1 MFWKIVVSA
10 LLLPSCLGF
19 ETVAAHITN
28 KVQNQPQSQEST
40 LPVNSTLANQSV
52 MNSFKLAN
60 KEDSSI
66 QSNLEGDT
74 VEVKQTKYEYY
85 QNIHRQR
92 LRRSRQKVRERSYRH
107 YRRRVRHHR
116 RYHQK
121 PVYYRQNRHPRRHYY
136 RYQRQNRHPRR
147 HYYRYQRQNR
157 HPRRHYYR
165 YQRQYHPQNYYRQH
179 NYRCQ
184 HFSHGR
190 CYN

>member
-1 MFWKIVVSA
+1 MFWKIVVSV

-19 ETVAAHITN
+19 ETAAAHITN
-28 KVQNQPQSQEST
+28 KVPNQPQSQEST

-66 QSNLEGDT
+66 QSNLEADT
-74 VEVKQTKYEYY
+74 VQVKQTKYEYY

-92 LRRSRQKVRERSYRH
+92 LRRSRQKVRSHSYRC
-107 YRRRVRHHR
+107 RRQVRHQNR
-116 RYHQK
+116 RYNQNR
-121 PVYYRQNRHPRRHYY
+121 VYYRQNHYPRRHYY
-136 RYQRQNRHPRR
+136 RYQ
-147 HYYRYQRQNR
+147 
-157 HPRRHYYR
+157 
-165 YQRQYHPQNYYRQH
+165 PQNYHRRH
-179 NYRCQ
+179 NYRCR

>member
-19 ETVAAHITN
+19 ETAAAHITN
-28 KVQNQPQSQEST
+28 MVQNQPQSQDST
-40 LPVNSTLANQSV
+40 LPVTSTLANQNLI
-52 MNSFKLAN
+52 NSFTLAN
-60 KEDSSI
+60 QEDSSI
-66 QSNLEGDT
+66 QGNLEADT
-74 VEVKQTKYEYY
+74 AQVKQTKYEYY

-116 RYHQK
+116 RHHQNQ
-121 PVYYRQNRHPRRHYY
+121 VYYRQNRHPRRHYY
-136 RYQRQNRHPRR
+136 RYQRQ
-147 HYYRYQRQNR
+147 YR
-157 HPRRHYYR
+157 
-165 YQRQYHPQNYYRQH
+165 PQNYHRRH

-184 HFSHGR
+184 YYSHGR

>member
-40 LPVNSTLANQSV
+40 LPVNSTLANQSL
-52 MNSFKLAN
+52 MNSSTLAN

-66 QSNLEGDT
+66 QSNLETDIQ
-74 VEVKQTKYEYY
+74 VKQTKYEYY

-92 LRRSRQKVRERSYRH
+92 LRRSRYRAYSKYRH
-107 YRRRVRHHR
+107 HRRRVRHHR
-116 RYHQK
+116 RYHQNR
-121 PVYYRQNRHPRRHYY
+121 VYY
-136 RYQRQNRHPRR
+136 RQNRHPRR

>member
-19 ETVAAHITN
+19 ETAAAHITS
-28 KVQNQPQSQEST
+28 KVQNQPQSQESA
-40 LPVNSTLANQSV
+40 LPVTSTLANL
-52 MNSFKLAN
+52 KLAN

-66 QSNLEGDT
+66 QGNFEADT
-74 VEVKQTKYEYY
+74 PQVKQTKYEYY

-92 LRRSRQKVRERSYRH
+92 LRRSRQKVRSRSYRH
-107 YRRRVRHHR
+107 HHR
-116 RYHQK
+116 RYNQNR
-121 PVYYRQNRHPRRHYY
+121 VYYRQNY
-136 RYQRQNRHPRR
+136 
-147 HYYRYQRQNR
+147 

-165 YQRQYHPQNYYRQH
+165 YQRQYQPQNYHRRH

-184 HFSHGR
+184 YYSHGR